1 MQDWNQLLQVLSSTV
16 LTSQIENDVFCFVF
30 KSPSKLKIF
39 SSKTRIEFIKV
50 LAFSNPYKGP
60 RLLAREP
67 RSEYVTRGRTYKLVS
82 KHVEANN
89 ARRYDVTINTNKQI

>member
-1 MQDWNQLLQVLSSTV
+1 M
-16 LTSQIENDVFCFVF
+16 
-30 KSPSKLKIF
+30 
-39 SSKTRIEFIKV
+39 

>member
-1 MQDWNQLLQVLSSTV
+1 MQDWNQLLQVLSYTV

-30 KSPSKLKIF
+30 KSPLKLKIF
-39 SSKTRIEFIKV
+39 SSKTRIQFIKV

-67 RSEYVTRGRTYKLVS
+67 RGEYVTRGRTYKLVS

-89 ARRYDVTINTNKQI
+89 ALSFDVTINTNKQI